1 LKPQGIGQGPAHRFG
16 HGIRVGMGRINRKAG
31 FQNSMNKALNP
42 PAIPN
47 LGEWIKK
54 QGVMGDQEIATLFQG
69 FFDKFIVDIQPDKD
83 PCQGSIRAAA
93 LKSAAIVRLLQARRK
108 NLVQNP
114 DRFVN

>member
-1 LKPQGIGQGPAHRFG
+1 
-16 HGIRVGMGRINRKAG
+16 
-31 FQNSMNKALNP
+31 MNKALNP

-83 PCQGSIRAAA
+83 PCQGSIRTAA
-93 LKSAAIVRLLQARRK
+93 LKSAAIVRLLQTRWK